1 MADLEQ
7 VAEEAGPRNRACDLC
22 FSKKIKCDRD
32 DPCANCV
39 AASAPCLRRR
49 PRRRVKNTAE
59 PIQRR
64 FQTAAYL
71 PNWRRSQSP
80 RAPSITSNPA
90 TASARLQTAPEPTR
104 DLSTEPQSQKTPV
117 SQHGRQSTS
126 SSSTERGPATVQ
138 AQHHIQT
145 ELQSRAGLDESKR
158 QVLESALAFATN
170 NTLPAL
176 AIDPEGY
183 ASEPTDLSDESPR
196 KEAGLC
202 FILDMGSVISP
213 KTFEKQGLDL
223 IEKKVSGATYLHYTV
238 NVNFLAW
245 IYLGATN
252 SEPGTLMHAHLLTR
266 QQQYEKNI
274 LIALHRIGVLDPPS
288 MSLFQALLSGTMY
301 MLLSGK
307 LEKCWQ
313 LSTAACRTCMA
324 LGGPQLIS
332 SPSDK
337 FGSEEAR
344 YGLSLCYMF
353 DKALA
358 LSMNRTACLP
368 DMNLDTTDLLGPDPA
383 KPHTYL
389 LHVYLRLAEIQNEIV
404 HGSRERSNSKDMLSR
419 VQCMQQEMWKI
430 KETIREFRNTQ
441 LQSKDSYLRGEWMGV
456 DFAYHSVMTSVV
468 KLHPYLAEDV
478 GLHQQLLGFARTS
491 LSSLNDMLLHAKTL
505 TDIHNFR
512 VSVSWLV
519 LFYPLY
525 PFFVLFTH
533 AVSVSSVQ
541 DYQLLANVTNG
552 LREFSGQNSAL
563 MGVQKLF
570 EGFMALYIKRRTGG
584 NTVHSKR
591 G

>member
-1 MADLEQ
+1 
-7 VAEEAGPRNRACDLC
+7 
-22 FSKKIKCDRD
+22 
-32 DPCANCV
+32 
-39 AASAPCLRRR
+39 
-49 PRRRVKNTAE
+49 
-59 PIQRR
+59 
-64 FQTAAYL
+64 
-71 PNWRRSQSP
+71 
-80 RAPSITSNPA
+80 
-90 TASARLQTAPEPTR
+90 
-104 DLSTEPQSQKTPV
+104 
-117 SQHGRQSTS
+117 
-126 SSSTERGPATVQ
+126 ATVQ

-183 ASEPTDLSDESPR
+183 VLEPADLSDEGHYPSVETLHFMLNSK
-196 KEAGLC
+196 KEAGFS

-252 SEPGTLMHAHLLTR
+252 SEPGTLMHAHLLKR

-288 MSLFQALLSGTMY
+288 ISLFQALLSGTMY

-313 LSTAACRTCMA
+313 LSTAACRICMA
-324 LGGPQLIS
+324 LGGLQLIS
-332 SPSDK
+332 APSDK

-368 DMNLDTTDLLGPDPA
+368 DMNIDPTELLGPDPA

-404 HGSRERSNSKDMLSR
+404 HGSRERNNSKNMLSR
-419 VQCMQQEMWKI
+419 VQGMQQEMWKI

-456 DFAYHSVMTSVV
+456 DFAYHSVITSVV

-491 LSSLNDMLLHAKTL
+491 LSSANGHSSGVIPDFSSLDEHDLLTE
-505 TDIHNFR
+505 
-512 VSVSWLV
+512 
-519 LFYPLY
+519 LY
-525 PFFVLFTH
+525 NTQPSIGWID
-533 AVSVSSVQ
+533 APWP
-541 DYQLLANVTNG
+541 
-552 LREFSGQNSAL
+552 SAS
-563 MGVQKLF
+563 
-570 EGFMALYIKRRTGG
+570 
-584 NTVHSKR
+584 HP
-591 G
+591 

>member
-1 MADLEQ
+1 MA
-7 VAEEAGPRNRACDLC
+7 G
-22 FSKKIKCDRD
+22 K
-32 DPCANCV
+32 
-39 AASAPCLRRR
+39 
-49 PRRRVKNTAE
+49 
-59 PIQRR
+59 
-64 FQTAAYL
+64 
-71 PNWRRSQSP
+71 
-80 RAPSITSNPA
+80 
-90 TASARLQTAPEPTR
+90 
-104 DLSTEPQSQKTPV
+104 
-117 SQHGRQSTS
+117 
-126 SSSTERGPATVQ
+126 
-138 AQHHIQT
+138 
-145 ELQSRAGLDESKR
+145 LQSRAGLDESKR

-170 NTLPAL
+170 NTLPAP
-176 AIDPEGY
+176 AVGPEGY
-183 ASEPTDLSDESPR
+183 ASEPADLSDESHYPSVETLHFMLNSPR
-196 KEAGLC
+196 KAAGLC

-213 KTFEKQGLDL
+213 KTSEKQGLDL

-252 SEPGTLMHAHLLTR
+252 SEPGTLMHAHLLKR
-266 QQQYEKNI
+266 QQRYEKNI

-288 MSLFQALLSGTMY
+288 ISLFQALLSGTMY

-313 LSTAACRTCMA
+313 LSTAACRICMA
-324 LGGPQLIS
+324 LGGLQLIS
-332 SPSDK
+332 APSDK
-337 FGSEEAR
+337 FASEEAR
-344 YGLSLCYMF
+344 Y
-353 DKALA
+353 A
-358 LSMNRTACLP
+358 
-368 DMNLDTTDLLGPDPA
+368 
-383 KPHTYL
+383 HTYL
-389 LHVYLRLAEIQNEIV
+389 LHMYLRLAEIQNEIV

-419 VQCMQQEMWKI
+419 VQGMQQEMWKI

-478 GLHQQLLGFARTS
+478 GLHQQLLEFARTS

-552 LREFSGQNSAL
+552 LREFGGQNSAL

-570 EGFMALYIKRRTGG
+570 EGFMAL
-584 NTVHSKR
+584 
-591 G
+591 